1 MFNRISEIEKKCRH
15 TNILTPLLFGVMNNY
30 KAFVRFVE
38 RVEGVGYVH
47 WLRVLLAG
55 LIVNFKLRILEYNE
69 VLQLIGLVIN
79 KLCLLG
85 KMNMTII
92 TSELSK

>member
-1 MFNRISEIEKKCRH
+1 
-15 TNILTPLLFGVMNNY
+15 MNNY

-38 RVEGVGYVH
+38 KVETVEYAH
-47 WLRVLLAG
+47 LLRVLLAG

-69 VLQLIGLVIN
+69 VLQLIGLVIT

-85 KMNMTII
+85 KMSLNLI
-92 TSELSK
+92 TA